1 MIPSKEDRAARA
13 LDYFHQGYNCSQS
26 VLPLLQ
32 MSAA

>member
-13 LDYFHQGYNCSQS
+13 LEYFHQGY
-26 VLPLLQ
+26 LLLLQ